1 MPAQELERSLDCE
14 HIAPDAAQALRKVYT
29 AMHEMEPEGGRYIAQ
44 WARIL
49 MRPNLRHIE
58 QACDSLEQSVM
69 GDGAEATLPPED
81 QIRGAPPDSLWRLLL
96 VALQTG
102 LWLSSSPLL
111 LDNCIKGGRPRKSGV
126 KCTQGMSQA
135 LCCFHHERGCKKNAI
150 DIGVLGL
157 AACPCWHG
165 ALIIKS
171 CWRQSAGGCVTL
183 WGMLEV

>member
-69 GDGAEATLPPED
+69 GDGAEAELPPEP
-81 QIRGAPPDSLWRLLL
+81 QIRGAPFFRSAPAIQGALDRP
-96 VALQTG
+96 VALQQ
-102 LWLSSSPLL
+102 PV
-111 LDNCIKGGRPRKSGV
+111 KGE
-126 KCTQGMSQA
+126 
-135 LCCFHHERGCKKNAI
+135 CCR
-150 DIGVLGL
+150 
-157 AACPCWHG
+157 
-165 ALIIKS
+165 
-171 CWRQSAGGCVTL
+171 
-183 WGMLEV
+183 